1 MKIELIDGTK
11 YSVVRAEITNGRFE
25 IDFSEMTAMTAEELQ
40 KIFSVPGNISS
51 VNILTD
57 DDNKYGIIAGWTVYG
72 GIMLNGDIKTVIL
85 TKPVDATEK
94 RITDTEAAI
103 IELQTAVKTYDSD
116 EVKAS
121 VKVAQ
126 IQAQSL
132 TEEQAITVKDIYP
145 AWDGNGV
152 SYQKDYYLTHNGKLY
167 KVLQAHMSQADWAPD
182 ATPSLF
188 AEVIPGQDGAGIG
201 EWAQPDSTNPYMTGD
216 QVTHNGET
224 WESLIDNNVWEPGAQ
239 GTEALWQ
246 KVTE

>member
-1 MKIELIDGTK
+1 MRIELIDGTK
-11 YSVVRAEITNGRFE
+11 YSVMRAEITGGRFE
-25 IDFSEMTAMTAEELQ
+25 IDFYEMTAEELQ
-40 KIFSVPGNISS
+40 KIFSVPGNISTI
-51 VNILTD
+51 NILTD

-103 IELQTAVKTYDSD
+103 IELQTAVKTYGSD

-126 IQAQSL
+126 IQAQNL
-132 TEEQAITVKDIYP
+132 TDEQALTVKDIYP
-145 AWDGNGV
+145 VWDGNGV
-152 SYQKDYYLTHNGKLY
+152 SYQKDYYLTYDGKLY
-167 KVLQAHMSQADWAPD
+167 KVLQAHTSQADWVPD
-182 ATPSLF
+182 AAPSLF
-188 AEVIPGQDGAGIG
+188 AEVLPGQDGTGIG
-201 EWAQPDSTNPYMTGD
+201 EWVQPDSTNPYMTGD
-216 QVTHNGET
+216 QVTHNGAT